1 VGVALR
7 DESRGQLEMDTAAKS
22 IAGLAAWHDVTNGE
36 PIAIHCSL
44 SLSRKKIAALCRDAH
59 ECRLSRNLE
68 NARARKMMDDY
79 EQNYKDCRRK
89 RAEKE

>member
-36 PIAIHCSL
+36 PIAIHCAL
-44 SLSRKKIAALCRDAH
+44 SLSRGKRSLPSAATRT
-59 ECRLSRNLE
+59 
-68 NARARKMMDDY
+68 NAGFP
-79 EQNYKDCRRK
+79 EI
-89 RAEKE
+89 